1 MHTDLELTSCITTS
15 GSSTGS
21 KTYTCFFFL
30 FLGGGGGLSEDCG
43 KAKVLDEVFR
53 SVPVPLCSEALTSK
67 IAYKMQ
73 HINRERESSL
83 GFPDLLIF
91 FLKKDKA
98 ISIMVLIL
106 KYEHQGSSESSLS
119 PDVSEHPTTP
129 VQNA

>member
-1 MHTDLELTSCITTS
+1 
-15 GSSTGS
+15 
-21 KTYTCFFFL
+21 
-30 FLGGGGGLSEDCG
+30 
-43 KAKVLDEVFR
+43 
-53 SVPVPLCSEALTSK
+53 
-67 IAYKMQ
+67 MQ

-129 VQNA
+129 VQNAWNQYNLISESRDTGVHIVKYTYSVNNWTHQAQSQLSNLVPQPGIRYTEL